1 MKKTLLCL
9 FALLL
14 SATVVDAQKVAGV
27 LNAPS
32 NVLNKKEALRS
43 IQPMKA
49 PSVPNRIAL
58 DEGERLFGAV
68 IMLERYSIQVLYQ
81 DFLMQ

>member
-58 DEGERLFGAV
+58 DEGERLFGFYNT
-68 IMLERYSIQVLYQ
+68 ILTNLT
-81 DFLMQ
+81 